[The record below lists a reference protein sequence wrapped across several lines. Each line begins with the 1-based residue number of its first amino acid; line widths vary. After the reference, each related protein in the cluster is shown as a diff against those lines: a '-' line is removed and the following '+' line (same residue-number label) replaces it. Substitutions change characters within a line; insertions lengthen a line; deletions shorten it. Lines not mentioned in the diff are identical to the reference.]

1 MQTRL
6 AVFALLGLAG
16 FFRPLPSAHAEIA
29 PFVLPWDDHSPGLTD
44 LSALNSPI
52 DESTRVHADTDGH
65 LRAGA
70 ARIRFLGVNFAGDA
84 PFMPTNKAEAVAARL
99 AKFGF
104 NSVRFH
110 HLDAPW
116 ATGGGVLRYST
127 TRSRDFNPAQLQRI
141 HAVVAALKAHGIYS
155 DINLLVG
162 REYRRDDGLGAEVVG
177 MDWKDQHILGCFNA
191 HALALQQEYAT
202 GLLTPVN
209 PFTGLSLA
217 ADPAVAFVE
226 IINEN
231 GLLQKWYEGALDR
244 LPTRYAADL
253 QARWND
259 WLTQRYG
266 TDARLADAWKLID
279 QALQTNLVRNPA
291 FASGTTG
298 WVLEQH
304 EGAAATVTRT
314 ADFNGA
320 SAARVTVTKT
330 GAAGWHVQFNQPGL
344 PIERGQVYT
353 LTFAAKADAATD
365 LDVAVMQAHD
375 PWQAIGLARS
385 VRLSTTWQSYTN
397 VFVGNLPSSGA
408 AFDANARV
416 NFGNLGTRLGATW
429 FAQVRLQKGGQLGQP
444 PDGTS
449 LAQRTLPNVLHAGD
463 GYLGTAEARR
473 DWIQCL
479 LDLESAYYDAMVQ
492 HVRNVCGYRG
502 LIFGTIMANSPA
514 TVQSRLDVIDSHAY
528 WQHPV
533 FPGTPWDPVNWT
545 LGNRSMVNTTNS
557 DNTLPGLSRQR
568 LAGKPFT
575 VTEYQH
581 PSPSLYG
588 SEGPLLLAA
597 QAALQDWDGF
607 WLFDYGPGQD
617 TVGMGR
623 VRGFFDTAQHP
634 TKLANVVLAANLFR
648 RGDLAPLTNTWQ
660 IPVTP
665 TQELDALATEAGA
678 WSVFH
683 SGRFGVPTHR
693 AFDTRLSVRFGP
705 DAATAPG
712 VSPTPPPATD
722 AASLPVRW
730 NLPSPTNGYVVI
742 DAARSKAAVGHLR
755 GRELRWG
762 ELVANVFPERLPW
775 ASFGLT
781 LQRGESFTNGT
792 LLVVS
797 SSWTENTGQKWKD
810 ATLTSVGDQWGAAP
824 TLIEVV
830 PFELT
835 LPVPAARVQA
845 WSLDARGQ
853 RQTAFLPTVID
864 GGHCR
869 VRPPTGSATLW
880 YELEV
885 KPPDTAATGF
895 ERWREQEFT
904 PEERGNEAI
913 SGPGAIPAGDGVPN
927 HVKYVLGLPAK
938 AAADRRRLGS
948 WGLTNTANGR
958 YLWMEYVR
966 HSDLPDATLRVLS
979 STKLSPWTALEAA
992 ETPLDSALI
1001 RVRAILPAPL
1011 EGEATGFLRAE
1022 VVEKAR

>member
-1 MQTRL
+1 MLTRL

-16 FFRPLPSAHAEIA
+16 FSASTPAPRAEVV
-29 PFVLPWDDHSPGLTD
+29 PFVLPWDDHTPGLTD

-52 DESTRVHADTDGH
+52 DESTRVRADADGH

-70 ARIRFLGVNFAGDA
+70 ARLRFLGVNFAGDA

-116 ATGGGVLRYST
+116 ATGGGILRYT
-127 TRSRDFNPAQLQRI
+127 ATRSRDFNPAQLQRI

-177 MDWKDQHILGCFNA
+177 MDWKDQHILGCFNTN
-191 HALALQQEYAT
+191 ALALQQEYAT

-244 LPTRYAADL
+244 LPARYAADL
-253 QARWND
+253 QARWNT
-259 WLTQRYG
+259 WLSQRY
-266 TDARLADAWKLID
+266 TTEASLLAAWKVLD
-279 QALQTNLVRNPA
+279 APLQTNLVRN
-291 FASGTTG
+291 ASFTSSTTG

-304 EGAAATVTRT
+304 EGAAATVLRT
-314 ADFNGA
+314 TDFNGA
-320 SAARVTVTKT
+320 AAARVTVTKT

-344 PIERGQVYT
+344 PIQRDQIYT
-353 LTFAAKADAATD
+353 LTFSAKADVATD

-385 VRLSTTWQSYTN
+385 VRLNTSWQSYTN
-397 VFVGNLPSSGA
+397 VFVGNLPASGPA
-408 AFDANARV
+408 LDANARV
-416 NFGNLGTRLGATW
+416 NFGNLGTRLGSTW
-429 FAQVRLQKGGQLGQP
+429 FANVRLQKGGQLGQP
-444 PDGTS
+444 PGGTS
-449 LAQRTLPNVLHAGD
+449 LAQHTLPNVRYAGD

-479 LDLESAYYDAMVQ
+479 LDLESTYYDAMVQ
-492 HVRNVCGYRG
+492 HVRSTCGYRG

-545 LGNRSMVNTTNS
+545 LGNRTMVNTTNR
-557 DNTLPGLSRQR
+557 DNTLPGLSCQR
-568 LAGKPFT
+568 LAGKPFL

-648 RGDLAPLTNTWQ
+648 RGDLTPLTNVWQ

-665 TQELDALATEAGA
+665 AQELAALASDAGA
-678 WSVFH
+678 WSVFD
-683 SGRFGVPTHR
+683 SGRFGVPAPR
-693 AFDTRLSVRFGP
+693 AFDTRLSVRFGA
-705 DAATAPG
+705 DAAGIPGVSATAPA
-712 VSPTPPPATD
+712 PTD
-722 AASLPVRW
+722 FASLPVRW

-742 DAARSKAAVGHLR
+742 DTARTKAAIGHLR
-755 GRELRWG
+755 GRALRWG
-762 ELVANVFPERLPW
+762 ELAASVSPERLPW
-775 ASFGLT
+775 ASLGLT
-781 LQRGESFTNGT
+781 LQRGESFTNGSF
-792 LLVVS
+792 LVVS

-810 ATLTSVGDQWGAAP
+810 ATLSSVGDQWGTAP

-835 LPVPAARVQA
+835 LPVPACRVQA

-853 RQTAFLPTVID
+853 RQAAWLPTAVD
-864 GGHCR
+864 AGHCR
-869 VRPPTGSATLW
+869 LQPPAGSATLW
-880 YELEV
+880 YEIEV
-885 KPPDTAATGF
+885 KPPDTAANGF
-895 ERWREQEFT
+895 ELWREQEFT
-904 PEERGNEAI
+904 PDERRNDAI
-913 SGPGAIPAGDGVPN
+913 SGPGADPAGDGVPN
-927 HVKYVLGLPAK
+927 LLKYALGLPAK
-938 AAADRRRLGS
+938 AVADRRRLGS
-948 WGLTNTANGR
+948 WGLTNTASGR
-958 YLWMEYVR
+958 YLWLEYAR
-966 HSDLPDATLRVLS
+966 RAELPDVTLRMLS
-979 STKLSPWTALEAA
+979 STQLSPWTASEAA
-992 ETPLDSALI
+992 ETPLDSALT

-1011 EGEATGFLRAE
+1011 VGEATGFLRAE
-1022 VVEKAR
+1022 VVEKSR